1 MAILVGIDEAGYGPI
16 LGPLVVS
23 AAVFEVP
30 DDCLGRSLWDELS
43 SSVCKKVS
51 GSSGRVAIND
61 SKKLH
66 KARGKDKALQ
76 RGVFSFLAA
85 GGRQRPPQVLGE
97 LLEALDCDHLD
108 NLDQYPWYKASWKD
122 WALTYDRDDIVIAA
136 NALRNDMRRNRI
148 GLKGLWS
155 RPIPAGEFNRK
166 VSVVRNKAT
175 VLFGH
180 VSQFIA
186 RAYEQYGQED
196 RNLQIMID
204 KLGGRSRYRPSLQ
217 RLFPDLQMKI
227 IKEDASLSS
236 YQMSSKGRTMKL
248 HFLTGGEDRQLPVAL
263 ASMVSKTVREL
274 FMGMLNGYFEKH
286 CPGILPTAGYY
297 KDGQRFLGDI
307 EGRIDPAL
315 APRELLVRE
324 R

>member
-30 DDCLGRSLWDELS
+30 GALLGQSLWDELG
-43 SSVCKKVS
+43 SSVCKKVA
-51 GSSGRVAIND
+51 GSSGRVAVND

-66 KARGKDKALQ
+66 SKRGKDKALQ
-76 RGVFSFLAA
+76 RGVFSFLVA
-85 GGRQRPPQVLGE
+85 GGHEPPRVLGE
-97 LLEALDCDHLD
+97 LLEALDCEHLEY
-108 NLDQYPWYKASWKD
+108 LDQYPWYKGSWKE
-122 WALTYDRDDIVIAA
+122 WALTYDRDDIAIAA
-136 NALRNDMRRNRI
+136 NVLRNDMQGKQI

-155 RPIPAGEFNRK
+155 RLMPVGEFNRK
-166 VSVVRNKAT
+166 VGAIRNKAT
-175 VLFGH
+175 VLFGC
-180 VSQFIA
+180 VSQFVA

-204 KLGGRSRYRPSLQ
+204 KLGGRSHYRPFLQ

-227 IKEDASLSS
+227 IKEDGTVSS
-236 YQMSSKGRTMKL
+236 YQMSSTGRRMKL

-274 FMGMLNGYFEKH
+274 FMGMLNAYFEKQ

-297 KDGQRFLGDI
+297 KDGRRFLDDLK
-307 EGRIDPAL
+307 ERIDPAL
-315 APRELLVRE
+315 VPRELLVRD